1 MEDIFLRYEA
11 SCCAWYI
18 VGFLLP
24 VEVSVICSRD
34 GEFMPYFTLLPQAM
48 TVILLFSF
56 LQQADLSVFETNIRF
71 VGGLLSAYALT
82 GDQVKSVDM
91 EMWRV

>member
-1 MEDIFLRYEA
+1 MIR
-11 SCCAWYI
+11 S
-18 VGFLLP
+18 
-24 VEVSVICSRD
+24 ICDLTRD
-34 GEFMPYFTLLPQAM
+34 GEFMPYLTLLPQAM
-48 TVILLFSF
+48 TVILMFSF

-91 EMWRV
+91 EVWRV